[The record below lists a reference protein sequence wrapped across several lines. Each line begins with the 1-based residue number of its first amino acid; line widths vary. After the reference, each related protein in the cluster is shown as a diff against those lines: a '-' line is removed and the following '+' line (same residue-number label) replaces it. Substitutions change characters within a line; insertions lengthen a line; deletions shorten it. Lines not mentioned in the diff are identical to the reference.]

1 GDGAERLAHQPG
13 RDRREPRRS
22 ARTVD
27 RDGIGHPAPVPA
39 GAGRPIG
46 TGTKAVGQNRCVP
59 QSVIGRVG
67 QWCFSHR
74 WLVLVAWLIA
84 VGGGLFA
91 TGPLFSRLSD
101 GGLPHS
107 VESVA

>member
-1 GDGAERLAHQPG
+1 M
-13 RDRREPRRS
+13 
-22 ARTVD
+22 
-27 RDGIGHPAPVPA
+27 
-39 GAGRPIG
+39 
-46 TGTKAVGQNRCVP
+46 P
-59 QSVIGRVG
+59 QSVIGRAG
-67 QWCFSHR
+67 QWCFTHR

-107 VESVA
+107 VVRGPRPAAGADPPPPVDPAL